1 MAQAEDPVQAAARL
15 EAALERIAFA
25 TYRLGAGAGA
35 RPDDPATPP
44 PVLTEVATRLDGLIA
59 QLRRALETA
68 GGHSA

>member
-25 TYRLGAGAGA
+25 TYRLGAGAGGTA
-35 RPDDPATPP
+35 DDGVTPS
-44 PVLTEVATRLDGLIA
+44 PVLAEVATRLDGLIA

-68 GGHSA
+68 GGSGK